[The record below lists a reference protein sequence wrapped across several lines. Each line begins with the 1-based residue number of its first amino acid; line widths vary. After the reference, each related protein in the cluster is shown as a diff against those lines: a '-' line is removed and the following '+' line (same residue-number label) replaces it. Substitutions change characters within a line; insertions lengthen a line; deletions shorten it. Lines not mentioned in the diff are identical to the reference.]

1 MSWAQLNC
9 MGIFSNCSVNAR
21 DHVVVYLYSAI
32 SELPIKTQILK
43 ISKLG
48 YFAPG
53 CLPPEIDFGTA

>member
-1 MSWAQLNC
+1 
-9 MGIFSNCSVNAR
+9 MGIFSNCSVSAR
-21 DHVVVYLYSAI
+21 DHVVVYLYDAI

-48 YFAPG
+48 YFAPE